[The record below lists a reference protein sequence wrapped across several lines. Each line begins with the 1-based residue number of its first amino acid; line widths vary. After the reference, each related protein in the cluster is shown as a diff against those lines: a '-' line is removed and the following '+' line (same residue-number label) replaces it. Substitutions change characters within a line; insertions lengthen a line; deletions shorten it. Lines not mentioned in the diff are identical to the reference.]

1 MVNYM
6 TLRNDVFEA
15 GGAMPSATSL
25 KARVPTAPLVRV
37 WDPFVRIFHWSLVG
51 LFILAFMTGDETEW
65 LHLTAGYAIA
75 GLILLRIVWGFVGPR
90 HARFSDFVRTPREV
104 TGYVRSAIRLRARR
118 YLGHNPAGGAMIIAL
133 LAMLIGISATGFMMT
148 TDAFWGAQW
157 VEDLH
162 EGLVYAT
169 LGLIALHVA
178 GVVFAGIEHGENL
191 VKAMITGRKRAQ

>member
-1 MVNYM
+1 M
-6 TLRNDVFEA
+6 TLRNYVLEA
-15 GGAMPSATSL
+15 GGTMPPATSL
-25 KARVPTAPLVRV
+25 KAHVLTAPVVQV

-51 LFILAFMTGDETEW
+51 LFVIAFVTGDETEW

-75 GLILLRIVWGFVGPR
+75 ALVLLRIIWGFVGPR

-104 TGYVRSAIRLRARR
+104 TGYVHRAMRLRAPR

-133 LAMLIGISATGFMMT
+133 LAMLVGISATGFMMT

-162 EGLVYAT
+162 EGLVYVT

-178 GVVFAGIEHGENL
+178 GVVFASIEHGENL
-191 VKAMITGRKRAQ
+191 VKAMITGRKRAR

>member
-1 MVNYM
+1 M
-6 TLRNDVFEA
+6 TLRNNVLEA
-15 GGAMPSATSL
+15 GGAMPPAMSVD
-25 KARVPTAPLVRV
+25 ARNTTALMVRV
-37 WDPFVRIFHWSLVG
+37 WDPFVRTFHWSLVG
-51 LFILAFMTGDETEW
+51 LFILAFVTGDETEW
-65 LHLTAGYAIA
+65 LHLAAGYAIA
-75 GLILLRIVWGFVGPR
+75 VLILLRIIWGFVGPQ

-104 TGYVRSAIRLRARR
+104 TGYVRSAIRLRAPR

-162 EGLVYAT
+162 EWLVYVM

-178 GVVFAGIEHGENL
+178 GVVFTSIEHGENL
-191 VKAMITGRKRAQ
+191 VKAMITGRKRAR

>member
-1 MVNYM
+1 M
-6 TLRNDVFEA
+6 TLRTDVLEA
-15 GGAMPSATSL
+15 GGAMPPATSL
-25 KARVPTAPLVRV
+25 KARNTTAPMVRV

-51 LFILAFMTGDETEW
+51 LFVLAFVTGDETEW

-75 GLILLRIVWGFVGPR
+75 ALVLLRLIWGFVGPR

-104 TGYVRSAIRLRARR
+104 ADYVHSAIRWRAPR

-133 LAMLIGISATGFMMT
+133 LAMLIGISASGFMMT

-169 LGLIALHVA
+169 LGLITLHVV
-178 GVVFAGIEHGENL
+178 GVVFASIDYGENL
-191 VKAMITGRKRAQ
+191 VKAMITGRKRAR